1 MFWNNDLKKIQIF
14 LIPRITPNI
23 KFFSSLPGKFL
34 LFNNKIVKLIENEE
48 TVVKSFLYNSSDCT
62 VIQE

>member
-48 TVVKSFLYNSSDCT
+48 TVVKSFLCNSSDCT